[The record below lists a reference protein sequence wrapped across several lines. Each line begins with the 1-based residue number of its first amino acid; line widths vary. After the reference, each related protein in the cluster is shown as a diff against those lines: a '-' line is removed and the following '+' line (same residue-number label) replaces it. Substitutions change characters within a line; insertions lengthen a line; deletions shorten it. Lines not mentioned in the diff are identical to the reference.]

1 LIHDRCMTITASKL
15 REDVYNLVD
24 QVLESGRPLVIERK
38 GRRLILMPERK
49 EKKLSRL
56 IKREILKGTLDSIV
70 HLDWSKNWKHDLP

>member
-1 LIHDRCMTITASKL
+1 MTITASKL